1 MSSDLHAGLDIISS
15 HPVIPSYRSSAE
27 IKERR
32 RFVRLTRQQ
41 QGPNIH
47 LRLAAVSVED
57 VCRDDRNVINCM
69 LPPGCGKEPCV
80 SSVDIIKA
88 IELLVNPP
96 DRRLSIE
103 EKNRIRRNL
112 DTLRPTTLKKG
123 DEGLNWMMQLHS
135 PRPIII
141 AKDIKI
147 FKWDSLEAALV
158 KIMKRY
164 VSYGYFAVF
173 FLRQVLTAYL
183 VYS

>member
-1 MSSDLHAGLDIISS
+1 M
-15 HPVIPSYRSSAE
+15 V
-27 IKERR
+27 
-32 RFVRLTRQQ
+32 V
-41 QGPNIH
+41 
-47 LRLAAVSVED
+47 VSVEE
-57 VCRDDRNVINCM
+57 VSRDDRNVISCM
-69 LPPGCGKEPCV
+69 IPPGCGEESSV

-123 DEGLNWMMQLHS
+123 DEGLNWITQLRS

-141 AKDIKI
+141 AKDVKI
-147 FKWDSLEAALV
+147 FKWDSLEAAVV

-164 VSYGYFAVF
+164 VSCRSPAV
-173 FLRQVLTAYL
+173 LWRQALTVNL
-183 VYS
+183 VISE

>member
-1 MSSDLHAGLDIISS
+1 L
-15 HPVIPSYRSSAE
+15 HPVIPSYRSPAE
-27 IKERR
+27 INERR

-47 LRLAAVSVED
+47 LRTVAVSAEEVS
-57 VCRDDRNVINCM
+57 RDDRNVINCM
-69 LPPGCGKEPCV
+69 LPPGRSEESCV

-88 IELLVNPP
+88 IELLVNPR

-123 DEGLNWMMQLHS
+123 GESLNWIMQLRS

-141 AKDIKI
+141 AKDVKI

-164 VSYGYFAVF
+164 VSCGSPVVF
-173 FLRQVLTAYL
+173 SRQVLTANL
-183 VYS
+183 VYLR